1 MDNNAQTLRM
11 LANGSTVADA
21 LQRILTAAQEQ
32 AAALA
37 DVDREV
43 ADRLAG
49 RQPIQCR
56 P

>member
-1 MDNNAQTLRM
+1 MDTNSQTLRL
-11 LANGSTVADA
+11 LANGSTVAEA